1 MKKGILFDMIR
12 ENGGSFQMS
21 VNNLITLTNNFKKKK
36 IQFVILT
43 QKKNL
48 ELKNLNLEYKIIKLS
63 ISDYLFLIISNIS
76 IFKNLLYKF
85 NVSSSFERKL
95 IKNKIDLLIFFSTSW
110 KALLLRK
117 IGFISTVLDV
127 CHYDLW
133 KKKKLKEISLKV
145 FLIREY
151 LYKSILP
158 SSFRI
163 ITESNDLKIKIIK
176 LYKLE
181 SRRIISIPNLPSFLL
196 HKKKTAK
203 METVR
208 TKFNIKGNF
217 FFYPAQFWEHKNH
230 LIILKAI
237 KKLKLQ
243 NKNINFVFCGR
254 DKGYL
259 ENIIKKINEYEI
271 SENVKILDYV
281 NETELFELYKL
292 CEALVMPSYF
302 GPTNIPPVEAW
313 SLAVP
318 VLYSSL
324 NRKHG
329 KNACLYFDAESDNQL
344 SQCILK
350 LDIYKK
356 KLIIRGKKRLKEIRL
371 ENMSGHKTLAN
382 DIQIF

>member
-1 MKKGILFDMIR
+1 M
-12 ENGGSFQMS
+12 
-21 VNNLITLTNNFKKKK
+21 
-36 IQFVILT
+36 
-43 QKKNL
+43 
-48 ELKNLNLEYKIIKLS
+48 
-63 ISDYLFLIISNIS
+63 
-76 IFKNLLYKF
+76 
-85 NVSSSFERKL
+85 
-95 IKNKIDLLIFFSTSW
+95 
-110 KALLLRK
+110 
-117 IGFISTVLDV
+117 
-127 CHYDLW
+127 
-133 KKKKLKEISLKV
+133 
-145 FLIREY
+145 
-151 LYKSILP
+151 
-158 SSFRI
+158 
-163 ITESNDLKIKIIK
+163 
-176 LYKLE
+176 
-181 SRRIISIPNLPSFLL
+181 
-196 HKKKTAK
+196 
-203 METVR
+203 
-208 TKFNIKGNF
+208 
-217 FFYPAQFWEHKNH
+217 
-230 LIILKAI
+230 IILKAI